1 MRLGNLLKFSKKNYQ
16 SIFVSGI
23 SFDSRIVKK
32 GDIFFAIKGKKD
44 FGLKYINEVI
54 HKGAVAII
62 IDKKQKINNLTIPII
77 RVENVRKSLSRA
89 CSILYKNKPRSIFA
103 VTGTN
108 GKSSVADFYYQI
120 MNMNKILVASIGTL
134 GIKSQKYRRKTNLTS
149 IDPLSLH
156 KILQILKSKK
166 INNII
171 LEASSIGL
179 DQNRLDYLKFK
190 AGIFTNLSHDH
201 LDYHK
206 NMKSYFKSKMYLFN
220 NLLKKNSKIITDNKI
235 KEHKDI
241 LNIAKKN
248 KLKKITIGN
257 EYADLKI
264 LAHKYKNNKQIV
276 KIMFDKK
283 IYFLEIPLIGYF
295 QVKNLLMAALTAI
308 TSGLENNKVFN
319 KLHKIKSVS
328 GRLENITS
336 INKTSNVILDFAH
349 TPDAL
354 EQSLIALKKQF
365 KKEIILVLGCG
376 GDRDKRKRFVMGKIA
391 KKYCQKIYVTDDNP
405 RNESPHKIRKE
416 IIKGCKNIAIDI
428 ADRRKAIEK
437 ALTKLKLN
445 EILLVSGKGHETE
458 QNYGNKILKFS
469 DKKIIKKV
477 ALKLKKKN
485 SYRNYNY
492 LNSKNYSGVS
502 INSKTIKKNNL
513 FFAIKGKKN
522 NGHKFARDAIKKGA
536 KKVIISEF
544 LNNIPKDKVIKVT
557 NTLSSLKKLAI
568 TTRQKSVAQIIG
580 ITGSVGKTTLKNLT
594 SHALKKYG
602 KVYNSPY
609 SFNNKF
615 GVPLSVSNLKE
626 DTDFGVFEIG
636 MDKKG
641 EIDEL
646 SKIVRPE
653 IAIITNISEAHLKNF
668 KTLKDIAEA
677 KGEIIQNISK
687 GGNLILN
694 KNCKFFSHLSK
705 KAKKRSIKVI
715 TFGKK
720 NKSDIFLSSIKKK
733 KNYFIFK
740 VIVKNEVFFFE
751 SKYKTQSFINN
762 LLACISII
770 YTLGLDLKKIKKD
783 FKIFQMPEG
792 RGDIVRVK
800 RFNKKFNFID
810 ESYNANPLSMRSAIN
825 NINSYT
831 QNKNNKKFIFL
842 GDMLEL
848 GNKSKNFHK
857 KLSYIINKTDINKVF
872 VYGNH
877 IKETFTYLSKD
888 KKGKIFNNLNQ
899 ADAYLGKI
907 LHNNDLLM
915 IKGSNATGLNKFS
928 KNIKKGFAGV
938 I

>member
-1 MRLGNLLKFSKKNYQ
+1 MLLGNLLKFSKKNYQ
-16 SIFVSGI
+16 DIFVSGI
-23 SFDSRIVKK
+23 SFDSRTLKK
-32 GDIFFAIKGKKD
+32 GDIFFAIKGKND
-44 FGLKYINEVI
+44 FGLKYIKEAI
-54 HKGAVAII
+54 YRGAVAVIV
-62 IDKKQKINNLTIPII
+62 DKNQKINSSTIPII
-77 RVENVRKSLSRA
+77 KVANVRKSLSKA
-89 CSILYKNKPRSIFA
+89 CSLLYKNKPKSIIA

-120 MNMNKILVASIGTL
+120 LNMNKISVAFMGTL
-134 GIKSQKYRRKTNLTS
+134 GIISKKYRRKTNLTS
-149 IDPLSLH
+149 IDPLNLH
-156 KILQILKSKK
+156 KTLQILKNKK

-206 NMKSYFKSKMYLFN
+206 NMKAYFKSKMYLFN
-220 NLLKKNSKIITDNKI
+220 NLLKKGSRVITDNNI
-235 KEHKDI
+235 REYKDI
-241 LNIAKKN
+241 LSVAKRK
-248 KLKKITIGN
+248 KLKKIAIGN
-257 EYADLKI
+257 EHADLKI
-264 LAHKYKNNKQIV
+264 LDHKYKNTKQLV
-276 KIMFDKK
+276 KIKFNKR
-283 IYFLEIPLIGYF
+283 IYLLEIPLIGYF
-295 QVKNLLMAALTAI
+295 QVKNLLLAAATAI
-308 TSGLENNKVFN
+308 TSGIDDNKVFS
-319 KLHKIKSVS
+319 KLHKIKSVP

-336 INKTSNVILDFAH
+336 INRSSNVILDFAH

-354 EQSLIALKKQF
+354 EQSLIELKKQF
-365 KKEIILVLGCG
+365 KKKILLVLGCG
-376 GDRDKRKRFVMGKIA
+376 GNRDKKKRFVMGKIA
-391 KKYCQKIYVTDDNP
+391 KKYCHKIYVTDDNP
-405 RNESPHKIRKE
+405 RSEDPQKIRKA
-416 IIKGCKNIAIDI
+416 IIKGCKNIAVDV
-428 ADRRKAIEK
+428 ANRGQAIEK
-437 ALTKLKLN
+437 AITKLKLD

-458 QNYGNKILKFS
+458 QDYGSKKLKFS
-469 DKKIIKKV
+469 DKNIIKK
-477 ALKLKKKN
+477 AATKIQKN
-485 SYRNYNY
+485 IKHNPYNCY
-492 LNSKNYSGVS
+492 NLENYSGVS
-502 INSKTIKKNNL
+502 INTKTIKKNNL

-522 NGHKFARDAIKKGA
+522 NGHKFVREAIKKGA

-544 LNNIPKDKVIKVT
+544 LNNVPKSKVIKVK
-557 NTLSSLKKLAI
+557 NTLSYLKKLAI
-568 TTRQKSVAQIIG
+568 ANRQKSVAQIVG

-594 SHALKKYG
+594 SHTLKIFG

-626 DTDFGVFEIG
+626 NTDFGVFEIG

-646 SKIVRPE
+646 SKIVKPE

-668 KTLKDIAEA
+668 KTLKDIAKA

-687 GGNLILN
+687 DGNLILN
-694 KNCKFFSHLSK
+694 KNCKFFNLLAK

-720 NKSDIFLSSIKKK
+720 NKSDIYLSSIKKK

-740 VIVKNEVFFFE
+740 IIVKNKIFFFE
-751 SKYKTQSFINN
+751 SKYKTQSFISNM
-762 LLACISII
+762 LACVSII
-770 YTLGLDLKKIKKD
+770 YTLGLNLKEIKKR
-783 FKIFQMPEG
+783 FKVFQMPEG
-792 RGDIVRVK
+792 RGDIVEVK
-800 RFNKKFNFID
+800 RFNKKFKLID
-810 ESYNANPLSMRSAIN
+810 ESYNANPLSMRSAIS
-825 NINSYT
+825 NINSYSQT
-831 QNKNNKKFIFL
+831 KNKKKFIFL

-877 IKETFTYLSKD
+877 IKETFTHLSKD

-899 ADAYLGKI
+899 ANAHLGKI

-915 IKGSNATGLNKFS
+915 IKGSNATGLNRFS
-928 KNIKKGFAGV
+928 KNIKKGFASV